1 MLAFRVDRGRLE
13 HAREDHNG
21 NFIVTGAI
29 TRTGVYTYKHVDKD
43 GKVFTTEELRHPD
56 DVYDAK
62 SIASFTQ
69 LPLTDEHPLEGRV
82 TPENVKRLSVGNLGD
97 TITRGDKDYV
107 MADLIIRDATAIAKV
122 RAMDGGKPKRELS
135 CGYSAEVTPEKGMY
149 QGQHYD
155 HRQRN
160 IRGNHVAL
168 VSKGRGG
175 PEVRLLLDAAD
186 AILDDPYWVEDEES
200 GTKDVEKQTPAR
212 VIGRTSTGKTVYSDH
227 SHVDHEKFNKQEHQE
242 ASQHHRRETRHA
254 SDAADFFAG
263 ISHPTA
269 SGASSFALDMAKH
282 HTQQASLHV
291 KSSNKVR
298 EDNMS
303 NTIVMMRNDVGS
315 GAGSRGG
322 KVIGRTKSGKPIYM
336 NHNHPSHG
344 DFGAL
349 EHLTAK
355 RVHSVAMAKL
365 KSQKEQMRKEGKS
378 IATLK
383 NKVSRPHQEDLK
395 KIKGINEDIEK
406 HSAAVGFH
414 ERKSTSA
421 FRGGRRHFAAK

>member
-97 TITRGDKDYV
+97 TITRGDKDCV

-135 CGYSAEVTPEKGMY
+135 CGYAAEVTPEKGVY
-149 QGQHYD
+149 QGEHYD

-160 IRGNHVAL
+160 IQGNHVAL

-175 PEVRLLLDAAD
+175 PEVRLLLDAED

-212 VIGRTSTGKTVYSDH
+212 VIGRTSTGKIVYSDH

-242 ASQHHRRETRHA
+242 ASQHHRREANHA
-254 SDAADFFAG
+254 SNAADFFAG

-269 SGASSFALDMAKH
+269 SSAASFALDMAKH
-282 HTQQASLHV
+282 HTLQASLHG
-291 KSSNKVR
+291 KSSTKVR
-298 EDNMS
+298 EDNMP
-303 NTIVMMRNDVGS
+303 NTILHMRNDAGS

-336 NHNHPSHG
+336 NHKHPSHG
-344 DFGAL
+344 GFTKDEHFEAADLHQSASNKKFNEKKGSVSSKNAKEVIAHNNSAIGHIETAL
-349 EHLTAK
+349 
-355 RVHSVAMAKL
+355 
-365 KSQKEQMRKEGKS
+365 G
-378 IATLK
+378 
-383 NKVSRPHQEDLK
+383 
-395 KIKGINEDIEK
+395 
-406 HSAAVGFH
+406 
-414 ERKSTSA
+414 RKSSE
-421 FRGGRRHFAAK
+421 